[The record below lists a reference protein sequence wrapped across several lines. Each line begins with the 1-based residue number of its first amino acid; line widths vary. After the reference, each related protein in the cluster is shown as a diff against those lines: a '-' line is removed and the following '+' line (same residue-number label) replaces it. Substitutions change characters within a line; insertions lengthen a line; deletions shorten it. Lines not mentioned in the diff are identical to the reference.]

1 MKNDSEKKSK
11 TTSVNRDKEVGD
23 CIAQWADA
31 FGLTDWNISYDF
43 SGQDIT
49 SNAEMSVKIIPRSAH
64 ITFNK
69 DVKDHTSIVI
79 HELIHLLMADI
90 DDYVK
95 DLINMNIPPSQ
106 QDFVHNRY
114 ETVSEIFV
122 HRLSQVL

>member
-1 MKNDSEKKSK
+1 MKRDLEKKSK
-11 TTSVNRDKEVGD
+11 TISVDRDKEVGD
-23 CIAQWADA
+23 CIAQWTDA

-49 SNAEMSVKIIPRSAH
+49 SNAEMHVKILPRSAH

-69 DVKDHTSIVI
+69 DITNYQSTII
-79 HELIHLLMADI
+79 HELIHLLMADV

-106 QDFVHNRY
+106 QDFIHNRY

>member
-1 MKNDSEKKSK
+1 VKNDSEKKSK

-49 SNAEMSVKIIPRSAH
+49 SNAEMHVKILPRSAH

-69 DVKDHTSIVI
+69 EMVNYTPTII
-79 HELIHLLMADI
+79 HELVHLLMTDV

-95 DLINMNIPPSQ
+95 DLINMNIPPNQ
-106 QDFVHNRY
+106 QDFIRTRY
-114 ETVSEIFV
+114 ETLSEIFV
-122 HRLSQVL
+122 HRLSQAF

>member
-1 MKNDSEKKSK
+1 VKNDSEKKSK

-49 SNAEMSVKIIPRSAH
+49 SNAEMHYKILPRSAH
-64 ITFNK
+64 IMFSK
-69 DVKDHTSIVI
+69 DTVDYTPTII

-95 DLINMNIPPSQ
+95 DLIDTNIPPNQ
-106 QDFVHNRY
+106 QDFIHNRY
-114 ETVSEIFV
+114 ETLSEILV
-122 HRLSQVL
+122 HRLSQAF